1 MALFDDRSSD
11 LPLKEIPGDL
21 GLPVLGPI
29 SDRYHYNYL
38 EGHTEFIKSRMEE
51 YNSTVFRMNLLFAE
65 FINVPDPK
73 VIVLADAVS
82 FPILFDHSK
91 VWKKDALIG
100 NYAPSTSFTGG
111 YKVSAY
117 LDPSDEKHGKLK
129 TIYLGL
135 FASIHHKLIPVSQ
148 TFFGALF
155 DNLESDVAAKGE
167 ASFNTYSDDM
177 AVNLLLRV
185 FFDIDPAKLSNK
197 GPAMMNRWLGVQFL
211 PIATVGLPKWLS
223 WVEDTLLHTF
233 SFPSFLVKSDY
244 QKIYDAI
251 YTSSTPVFDEA
262 KKLGLSKEETCH
274 NLVFMSGANAYA
286 GCRVHF
292 RALMKWIHIGGANL
306 HKDLADEIR
315 GVVKS
320 EGGVVTLASIEKMP
334 LTKSV
339 VYEVLRMEPPA
350 ENQYATAKED
360 MVISS
365 HDASFQVKKGE
376 VLFGY
381 QPLAARDPK
390 IFKNPDEF
398 IGTRFMGEEGEKL
411 LRYCYWFNERQT
423 VDPTPDNKQCPG
435 KDTALLLA
443 RLMVVEFFLRYD
455 TFTAEIGK
463 FVTLIGSTVTVKT
476 LTKAT
481 SD

>member
-1 MALFDDRSSD
+1 MALFDDRSSE

-29 SDRYHYNYL
+29 SDRFHYNYL
-38 EGHTEFIKSRMEE
+38 EGHYEFIKSRVEE

-65 FINVPDPK
+65 FIDVPDPR
-73 VIVLADAVS
+73 VIVLADSVS

-91 VWKKDALIG
+91 VEKKDVLIG
-100 NYAPSTSFTGG
+100 NYVPPTSFTGG
-111 YKVSAY
+111 YKVSGY

-129 TIYLGL
+129 SLYLDL
-135 FASIHHKLIPVSQ
+135 FASIHHKVIQVSQ
-148 TFFGALF
+148 TCFADFF
-155 DNLESDVAAKGE
+155 DNLDSAVAAKGE
-167 ASFNTYSDDM
+167 ASLNTYSDDM
-177 AVNLLLRV
+177 TLNLLLLV
-185 FFDIDPAKLSNK
+185 FFDIDPAKLRNK
-197 GPAMMNRWLGVQFL
+197 GPTMMRKWLALQFHS
-211 PIATVGLPKWLS
+211 IASLGLPKWLS
-223 WVEDTLLHTF
+223 WLEDTLFHTF
-233 SFPSFLVKSDY
+233 PWPSFLVKSDY

-251 YTSSTPVFDEA
+251 YVSSTPVFEEA

-286 GCRVHF
+286 GMSPLF
-292 RALMKWIHIGGANL
+292 RALIKWIHLAGENL

-315 GVVKS
+315 SVVKS
-320 EGGVVTLASIEKMP
+320 EGGVVTLASIEKMS

-339 VYEVLRMEPPA
+339 VFEVLRMEPPA
-350 ENQYATAKED
+350 ENQYARAKED

-376 VLFGY
+376 LLFGY

-390 IFKNPDEF
+390 IFENPNEF

-411 LRYCYWFNERQT
+411 LKYGYWFNERQI

-435 KDTALLLA
+435 KYTVLLLA

-463 FVTLIGSTVTVKT
+463 FATLIGSTVTVKT

-481 SD
+481 TK

>member
-1 MALFDDRSSD
+1 MALFDDRSSE

-38 EGHTEFIKSRMEE
+38 EGHTEFVKSRMEE

-111 YKVSAY
+111 YRVSAY

-129 TIYLGL
+129 SLYLNL
-135 FASIHHKLIPVSQ
+135 FASIHHKLIP
-148 TFFGALF
+148 
-155 DNLESDVAAKGE
+155 SDVAAKGK

-185 FFDIDPAKLSNK
+185 FFDIDPAKLRNK

-223 WVEDTLLHTF
+223 WLEDTLLHTF
-233 SFPSFLVKSDY
+233 PFPSFLVKSDY
-244 QKIYDAI
+244 QKVYDAI

-306 HKDLADEIR
+306 HKDLAEEIR

-320 EGGVVTLASIEKMP
+320 EGGAVTLASFEKMP

-376 VLFGY
+376 
-381 QPLAARDPK
+381 
-390 IFKNPDEF
+390 IFENPDEF

-435 KDTALLLA
+435 KDTALVLA

-463 FVTLIGSTVTVKT
+463 FVTLIGSTVTIKT